1 MDKNNFKTVW
11 LLLYTNI
18 MLMMLCAHKHS
29 HASLQIL
36 IIFHKILWACIN
48 ILNKGVISVLLH
60 LNYWWTYYDNYLDN
74 FIIIRIYA
82 HNLFYSTIHFSFN
95 AFTYLHTRKCI
106 NYSHAASLHQI
117 KAIIANRKNKF
128 ECVIIVTSHWVVGY
142 LNFSIRVF
150 LHHNASAA
158 ISIVLRGYTQNRKS
172 IRCN

>member
-60 LNYWWTYYDNYLDN
+60 LNYWWTYHISMVIL
-74 FIIIRIYA
+74 
-82 HNLFYSTIHFSFN
+82 
-95 AFTYLHTRKCI
+95 
-106 NYSHAASLHQI
+106 
-117 KAIIANRKNKF
+117 
-128 ECVIIVTSHWVVGY
+128 IIVLSYESLRIAYSSVPFIFRST
-142 LNFSIRVF
+142 F
-150 LHHNASAA
+150 LHIQITEYALITLTLHRYTKSKPSSPTGRISLNA
-158 ISIVLRGYTQNRKS
+158 
-172 IRCN
+172 

>member
-60 LNYWWTYYDNYLDN
+60 LNYWWTYH
-74 FIIIRIYA
+74 I
-82 HNLFYSTIHFSFN
+82 STIIYHTN
-95 AFTYLHTRKCI
+95 LCAKTYSSVPFIFRSTLLHIQIQQCI
-106 NYSHAASLHQI
+106 NYSYAASLHQI
-117 KAIIANRKNKF
+117 KPIIANRKNMF

-150 LHHNASAA
+150 LHHNASTA
-158 ISIVLRGYTQNRKS
+158 ISIVLRGYTLWTKQK
-172 IRCN
+172 IY